1 MQMKSQRRAKPD
13 AFVLIVTL
21 VIVALSWAAM
31 HRTGSSRTGHFVTT
45 SLTLLEG
52 ARPAEAE
59 HENGLKE
66 LLARMLDRRMLA
78 DRAAARAEA
87 RAAAYDRRL
96 KSQVSWQANWDAIAM
111 CESSQ
116 RWHLNVG
123 IFDGGLQ
130 FLPSTWN
137 AYGGR
142 QFAAY
147 AWQATRLEQ
156 IVVASRV
163 LSGEGPSAWPHCF
176 RWG

>member
-1 MQMKSQRRAKPD
+1 MPMETQRRAKPD
-13 AFVLIVTL
+13 FVVLIVSL
-21 VIVALSWAAM
+21 VIVGLAGAAT
-31 HRTGSSRTGHFVTT
+31 HPTGSSRTGHFVTT

-59 HENGLKE
+59 HENGLMV
-66 LLARMLDRRMLA
+66 LLARMLDRRMLME
-78 DRAAARAEA
+78 RAAARAAA
-87 RAAAYDRRL
+87 RAAEYVRSL
-96 KSQVSWQANWDAIAM
+96 KRQISWRANWDAIAM
-111 CESSQ
+111 CESSG
-116 RWHLNVG
+116 RWHLNIG

-137 AYGGR
+137 NYGGR

-156 IVVASRV
+156 IVVATRV
-163 LSGEGPSAWPHCF
+163 LGAEGPAAWPHCF